1 MTYLPKASNEFL
13 ATDLSNFCLLCLSA
27 IDSERFFISL
37 YSSSA
42 CFFLEVPGLGFRG
55 SFVYFVIS
63 FVTSS
68 SISNGE
74 LVAWDSGF

>member
-13 ATDLSNFCLLCLSA
+13 ATDLSNFCHSA

-55 SFVYFVIS
+55 SFVDFVIS
-63 FVTSS
+63 FVTSL
-68 SISNGE
+68 SISNGK